1 MLDQETRSVILKLRR
16 AGHGVRKISRAL
28 QVSRNSVRRVLKSQ
42 SREVPPLKRAE
53 KLSSHLEIIRELH
66 ADCQG
71 NLVRVQEELAAREG
85 VMTSY
90 STLTGFCRRHK
101 IGVKPK
107 QPAGRYH
114 FGPGVEMQ
122 HDTSPH
128 DVEVGG
134 RVRRLQCASLVLCYS
149 RMIYAQAY
157 PTFNRF
163 YCKIFLTEALC
174 FFGGAADRCMLDNST
189 VVIAHGTGKD
199 AVPAPEMAAF
209 SDRFNFHFEAHEI
222 GDANRSGRVERPFH
236 YIEHN
241 FYPGRRF
248 EDLAEL
254 NRQLRTWCE
263 QKNASFKRKLH
274 AKPIELF
281 QAERPH
287 LKPLPIHVPEVYRL
301 HERIVDVEGYV
312 ALHTNRYSVPFQEIG
327 RRVEVRESRDHVR
340 IYLGHRLL
348 SEHARR
354 EEGRGKRVTSPEHRD
369 GVRWK
374 RNRERPPLP
383 DELALRAAGAELAS
397 LVDRLK
403 SRHGGRAVRAL
414 RRLHRM
420 YLEYPSEPLRQACAS
435 ALEYGLL
442 DLKRIEQM
450 TLHNIAGDFFRLPR
464 GPIGGDDDG

>member
-1 MLDQETRSVILKLRR
+1 ML
-16 AGHGVRKISRAL
+16 
-28 QVSRNSVRRVLKSQ
+28 
-42 SREVPPLKRAE
+42 PLKRAE

-85 VMTSY
+85 VTTSY
-90 STLTGFCRRHK
+90 STLTGFCRRHQ

-209 SDRFNFHFEAHEI
+209 ADRFNFHFAAHEL

-248 EDLAEL
+248 EDLADL
-254 NRQLRTWCE
+254 NRQLRAWCE
-263 QKNASFKRKLH
+263 RKNASFKRKLH
-274 AKPIELF
+274 AKPVELF

-287 LKPLPIHVPEVYRL
+287 LKSLPIHVPEVYRL

-348 SEHARR
+348 AEHARH
-354 EEGRGKRVTSPEHRD
+354 EEGRGKRVTLAAHRD

-383 DELALRAAGAELAS
+383 EEQALRAAGAELSS

-450 TLHNIAGDFFRLPR
+450 TLHNIAGDFFLLPR